1 MGEPALVLWA
11 LLASLGCAGGAT
23 EPGENLSCY
32 QCFKATS
39 REFCAPAACAST
51 DRVCVSH
58 AVIITLRESLARLR
72 VGILPSKRCAPRCPN
87 ANMKSEWSSGP
98 GVLGKIIRQCCS
110 RSLCN
115 RAPTPQE
122 GPWALP
128 RGFLLQA
135 GLGLLWVLL

>member
-1 MGEPALVLWA
+1 MFRDQH
-11 LLASLGCAGGAT
+11 SL
-23 EPGENLSCY
+23 
-32 QCFKATS
+32 
-39 REFCAPAACAST
+39 
-51 DRVCVSH
+51 
-58 AVIITLRESLARLR
+58 TLRFGSGLPCPQESTLPKALPLPERCLLFSAGLR
-72 VGILPSKRCAPRCPN
+72 VGILLSKHCAPRCPN

-98 GVLGKIIRQCCS
+98 GMLGKIVRQCCS

-115 RAPTPQE
+115 RAPAPQE